1 MHLTDSDN
9 DMKAPS
15 ALRSV
20 HSNKQAG
27 PLCQRPDYK
36 SAANALVSLQRAQ
49 GKGVPHIPKKLRTRQ
64 HDTLDPAVHQHL
76 EWLSFNWPT
85 YFSSSS
91 SSTWTESPTWWSS
104 SSWTINGK
112 TGTLKGGKTK
122 NGGISDNNDNARI
135 FKLYWYKETRTEK
148 SERQSLSY
156 CQVHLNP
163 ASILSLAHFSDFLAV
178 ERPESGNFHERDERC
193 TQNTSPY
200 AHTRTFSRCAR
211 SHARCGRTFGS
222 RAWRFV
228 CVCQKSFHHWSCL
241 C

>member
-15 ALRSV
+15 AGEASIPI
-20 HSNKQAG
+20 NKQDHCVND
-27 PLCQRPDYK
+27 LIINQQQM
-36 SAANALVSLQRAQ
+36 LFSLQRAQ
-49 GKGVPHIPKKLRTRQ
+49 GKGVPHISKKLRTRQ

-76 EWLSFNWPT
+76 EWLSFNWQT

-104 SSWTINGK
+104 SSWTIYGK

-148 SERQSLSY
+148 SERQGLSY
-156 CQVHLNP
+156 CQVHLNS
-163 ASILSLAHFSDFLAV
+163 ASILWLAHFSDFLAV
-178 ERPESGNFHERDERC
+178 
-193 TQNTSPY
+193 
-200 AHTRTFSRCAR
+200 
-211 SHARCGRTFGS
+211 
-222 RAWRFV
+222 
-228 CVCQKSFHHWSCL
+228 
-241 C
+241 

>member
-1 MHLTDSDN
+1 MDAKRGALKRGKYNSLMDRWQNDEVYRESQLVHGWTDEWVKYLNYISKIAISHD
-9 DMKAPS
+9 APHRQRQRYES
-15 ALRSV
+15 TVCMRSV

-27 PLCQRPDYK
+27 PLCQRPDFQ

-148 SERQSLSY
+148 SERQGLSY
-156 CQVHLNP
+156 CQ
-163 ASILSLAHFSDFLAV
+163 AILSLAHFSDFLAV
-178 ERPESGNFHERDERC
+178 
-193 TQNTSPY
+193 
-200 AHTRTFSRCAR
+200 
-211 SHARCGRTFGS
+211 
-222 RAWRFV
+222 
-228 CVCQKSFHHWSCL
+228 
-241 C
+241 